1 MITPSNTV
9 DLRVDGSVAT
19 ISLNRSD
26 DGNALTR
33 SMLAELR
40 QALSDLHQEKRVRAI
55 LLTGTGESFCVGRD
69 LREQEATDQE
79 ADDLV
84 RWGENA
90 HEFRELLAA
99 MLELPKPLI
108 AAVNGPAEAG
118 GAGLVL
124 GCDVVIACEAASF
137 GFPEPRRGV
146 VAGVA
151 APLLAYRAGAGTA
164 ARLLVTSETIPATE
178 AHRLGIYHELVS
190 HELLWARAAEI
201 GRQCATL
208 APQAMQLTKRLLY
221 ETIGE
226 QLGTQL
232 TGGVIASAT
241 ALTTEAAREGHA
253 AHVEGREPEW
263 L

>member
-9 DLRVDGSVAT
+9 GLRVDGPVAT
-19 ISLNRSD
+19 ISLCRPD

-40 QALSDLHQEKRVRAI
+40 EAISDVHQEKRVRAI
-55 LLTGTGESFCVGRD
+55 ILTGTGESFCLGRD
-69 LREQEATDQE
+69 LREHEATE
-79 ADDLV
+79 NEVDDLA

-90 HEFRELLAA
+90 NEYRELLSA
-99 MLELPKPLI
+99 MLELPKPFI
-108 AAVNGPAEAG
+108 AAVNGPAAAG

-124 GCDVVIACEAASF
+124 GCDVVIACEAAPF

-151 APLLAYRAGAGTA
+151 APLLAYRYGAGIA
-164 ARLLVTSETIPATE
+164 ARLLVTAEMIPAAE
-178 AHRLGIYHELVS
+178 AYRLGIYHELVA

-201 GRQCATL
+201 GRHCATL

-232 TGGVIASAT
+232 TGGAIASAT

-253 AHVEGREPEW
+253 AHSEGREPEW